1 MGAALVWM
9 AAYCMLR
16 SPMPQSPSPM
26 ELVYVWDGYDD
37 AGLDACCWAA
47 LAYVL
52 TFTPTLLFLH
62 GRLPHSAF
70 GNRSG
75 AE

>member
-1 MGAALVWM
+1 
-9 AAYCMLR
+9 
-16 SPMPQSPSPM
+16 M